1 MEPNTVMLFVW
12 IGLMVAFT
20 VIEAVTVQLV
30 TIWFAVGSLVALIA
44 NIAGA
49 NIVVQWIVFVAVSA
63 VCLLATRPLV
73 KKVVNAKAQPT
84 NADRCIGATALVTE
98 AINNEIGTGQV
109 NVKGIIWTARSLGG
123 EQIEKGEPHIV
134 EHQPVQKQQD
144 PAPCIEIPGK
154 DQLEQHGQKSH
165 EQVAARSGKG
175 HLQHPFPHIGIIP
188 GIHPDRPS
196 RSPPKAASG
205 TRSDPDGPEGS

>member
-49 NIVVQWIVFVAVSA
+49 NIVVQWLIFVAVSA
-63 VCLLATRPLV
+63 VCLLATRPVV

-84 NADRCIGATALVTE
+84 NADRCIGQTALVTE
-98 AINNEIGTGQV
+98 AIDNEIGTGQV
-109 NVKGIIWTARSLGG
+109 NSKGIIWTARSKRGA
-123 EQIEKGEPHIV
+123 
-134 EHQPVQKQQD
+134 D
-144 PAPCIEIPGK
+144 
-154 DQLEQHGQKSH
+154 
-165 EQVAARSGKG
+165 
-175 HLQHPFPHIGIIP
+175 
-188 GIHPDRPS
+188 
-196 RSPPKAASG
+196 
-205 TRSDPDGPEGS
+205 

>member
-49 NIVVQWIVFVAVSA
+49 NIVVQWLIFVAVSA
-63 VCLLATRPLV
+63 VCLLATRPVV

-84 NADRCIGATALVTE
+84 NADRCIGQTAL
-98 AINNEIGTGQV
+98 EIGTGQV
-109 NVKGIIWTARSLGG
+109 NSKGIIWTARSLNG
-123 EQIEKGEPHIV
+123 EQIEKGASV
-134 EHQPVQKQQD
+134 V
-144 PAPCIEIPGK
+144 IEQIEGVK
-154 DQLEQHGQKSH
+154 VL
-165 EQVAARSGKG
+165 VTR
-175 HLQHPFPHIGIIP
+175 
-188 GIHPDRPS
+188 
-196 RSPPKAASG
+196 AS
-205 TRSDPDGPEGS
+205 

>member
-49 NIVVQWIVFVAVSA
+49 NIVVQWLIFVAVSA
-63 VCLLATRPLV
+63 DCLLATRPVV

-84 NADRCIGATALVTE
+84 NADRCIGQTALVTE
-98 AINNEIGTGQV
+98 AIDNEIGTGQV
-109 NVKGIIWTARSLGG
+109 NSKGIIWTARSLNG
-123 EQIEKGEPHIV
+123 EQIEKGASV
-134 EHQPVQKQQD
+134 V
-144 PAPCIEIPGK
+144 IEQIEGVK
-154 DQLEQHGQKSH
+154 VL
-165 EQVAARSGKG
+165 VTR
-175 HLQHPFPHIGIIP
+175 
-188 GIHPDRPS
+188 
-196 RSPPKAASG
+196 AS
-205 TRSDPDGPEGS
+205 

>member
-49 NIVVQWIVFVAVSA
+49 SLLVQWIVFVVVSA

-73 KKVVNAKAQPT
+73 KKLVNVKAQPT

-98 AINNEIGTGQV
+98 DINNEIGTGQV
-109 NVKGIIWTARSLGG
+109 NVKGTIWTARSLNG
-123 EQIEKGEPHIV
+123 ELIEKDASV
-134 EHQPVQKQQD
+134 V
-144 PAPCIEIPGK
+144 IEKIEGVK
-154 DQLEQHGQKSH
+154 VL
-165 EQVAARSGKG
+165 VTR
-175 HLQHPFPHIGIIP
+175 
-188 GIHPDRPS
+188 
-196 RSPPKAASG
+196 AS
-205 TRSDPDGPEGS
+205 